1 MKPEELKQRRE
12 ALGLTQEQ
20 LARELDVTTMSVSR
34 WERGVYPIPHYI
46 GLALEAI
53 EARSK
58 KKAA

>member
-1 MKPEELKQRRE
+1 MKSDELKQRRE

-46 GLALEAI
+46 ELALEAI
-53 EARSK
+53 EMRRRQ
-58 KKAA
+58 AA